1 MFMSSFNKPSLVRT
15 FSPWPLIIFH
25 LLSNIK
31 FVQLDI
37 DFLLYRR
44 VSKVVLRLAHTVNHY
59 MRLEVSFHGSHGLPM
74 AYQLNPLQAAGDFLV
89 SNSISIGWIGT
100 IYYRIS

>member
-1 MFMSSFNKPSLVRT
+1 
-15 FSPWPLIIFH
+15 
-25 LLSNIK
+25 
-31 FVQLDI
+31 
-37 DFLLYRR
+37 
-44 VSKVVLRLAHTVNHY
+44 

-89 SNSISIGWIGT
+89 SNSISIGWIGI